1 MANIKKNSF
10 PCQISAKSQSWA
22 DELSSTGF
30 SMMESSGK
38 SPHSTRDSEGLY
50 NSENIGE
57 SPTVASSVKM
67 YYDEIK
73 DYDFNNPGQ
82 KSLVQGQKIVGKL
95 FLFI

>member
-1 MANIKKNSF
+1 
-10 PCQISAKSQSWA
+10 
-22 DELSSTGF
+22 
-30 SMMESSGK
+30 MMDGSGK
-38 SPHSTRDSEGLY
+38 SAHSTLDKLDLY
-50 NSENIGE
+50 NTENVGE

-95 FLFI
+95 FLYI